1 MPKTPEPPAPAPPVL
16 VRGLENVIAGTQ
28 ALSFIDGQ
36 AGRLAYRGFG
46 VDVLC
51 ENSTFEEVAWLL
63 WHGTLPKA
71 ADLDGLKA
79 MFASERSVPTDI
91 HGLIRS
97 APRDKAPMEI
107 LRTAVS
113 ALSLHDESADDLAR
127 ENLIRKAGILTARL
141 ASIVA
146 AIHRLRQGLEPVAP
160 REDLSHAGNFFYAVT
175 GSLPDARRERM
186 MDMALI
192 LHADHGYNASTFSA
206 RVTASTLSDMYSA
219 VTAAVATLK
228 GPLHGGAN
236 QRVMEMLEQ
245 IGEPD
250 NAGEWVRAALA
261 RGARIFGFGH
271 RVYKTEDPRATVL
284 RRLSEEA
291 GTLAGER
298 KWHEISRNVEAAV
311 MKEKGLHPNVDFY
324 SASFY
329 HSLGMPTSLFVPI
342 FAVSRIAGWSAHL
355 IEQYGENR
363 LIRPRSQYVGPPIGQ
378 PWVPIDAR

>member
-1 MPKTPEPPAPAPPVL
+1 MSNPTGSQEAPPPL

-28 ALSFIDGQ
+28 ALSYIDG
-36 AGRLAYRGFG
+36 AGGRLAYRGIPIET
-46 VDVLC
+46 LA
-51 ENSTFEEVAWLL
+51 ESASFEEVAWLL
-63 WHGTLPKA
+63 WHGALPTRA
-71 ADLDGLKA
+71 ELDGLRSLL
-79 MFASERSVPTDI
+79 ASERAVPSEI

-97 APRDKAPMEI
+97 APREKAPMEI
-107 LRTAVS
+107 LRSAVS
-113 ALSLHDESADDLAR
+113 ALSLHDETADDLNR
-127 ENLIRKAGILTARL
+127 ENLIRKAAIVTARL
-141 ASIVA
+141 ASLVA
-146 AIHRLRQGLEPVAP
+146 AIHRLQQGQEPVLP

-219 VTAAVATLK
+219 ITAAVATLK

-236 QRVMEMLEQ
+236 QRVMEMLES

-250 NAGEWVRAALA
+250 AAQAWVKQALA
-261 RGARIFGFGH
+261 RGQRIFGFGH

-291 GTLAGER
+291 GTLAGETR
-298 KWHEISRNVEAAV
+298 WYEISRRVEETVKA
-311 MKEKGLHPNVDFY
+311 EKGLWPNVDFY

-329 HSLGMPTSLFVPI
+329 HALGMPTSLFVPI
-342 FAVSRIAGWSAHL
+342 FAVSRIAGWTAHL

-363 LIRPRSQYVGPPIGQ
+363 LIRPRSQYSGPPYGA
-378 PWVPIDAR
+378 PWVPLDER